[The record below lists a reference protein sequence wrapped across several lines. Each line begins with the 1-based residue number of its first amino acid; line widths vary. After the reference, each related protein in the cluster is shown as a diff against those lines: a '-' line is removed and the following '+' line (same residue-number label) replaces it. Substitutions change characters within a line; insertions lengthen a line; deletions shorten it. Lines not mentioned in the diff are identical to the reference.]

1 MIDYRSLP
9 DLPGCYLY
17 KDGDGTII
25 YVGKAKNLK
34 KRVASYFTKSDHDPK
49 TSALIGAIRDIDFI
63 VTGTEVEAL
72 ILENSLIKRYRP
84 KYNIDLKDSKSYAYI
99 YLSEE
104 PFPRISIARSK
115 QERGTYFGPF
125 VSGRE
130 RDHVLQVVKK
140 TFMLRSCRKMPK
152 RPCLRYHI
160 GTCIA
165 PCRGTIS
172 EDDYM
177 VRVGRAAEVLKGN
190 AKELM
195 RRLEAEMKTFAANQ
209 EFERA
214 MELRDQMDAVRHLSD
229 RQHIARTT
237 ATDEDIINYIV
248 RQDVLYLM
256 LFSVFKGT
264 LGEKQEFVFDGKDG
278 AVEEFL
284 VQYYS
289 ENEPP
294 AELIL
299 PEPPDEAIGE
309 FLSAQKGRKV
319 RITVPQR
326 GEKKNLLDLVARNIE
341 TVFFGGERKVRSL
354 QKRIGLPD
362 PPEVIECFDIS
373 HLAGT
378 AMVGS
383 MVQFRYGRPDK
394 RHYRRFKIKT
404 VEGIDDFA
412 AIREVVTRRYRRI
425 LDEGGD
431 LPDLVIIDGGKG
443 QLSSAVDALNE
454 LGVKIPIISIA
465 KREEELFIPGLSQP
479 LPVKK
484 QDTASLFVQE
494 IRDEAH
500 RFAITYNRLLRQK
513 KIGA

>member
-1 MIDYRSLP
+1 MTDYRSLP

-17 KDGDGTII
+17 KNEGGEII

-49 TSALIGAIRDIDFI
+49 TSALISAIRDIDFI

-84 KYNIDLKDSKSYAYI
+84 KYNIDLKDSKSYAFI
-99 YLSEE
+99 RLSEE

-115 QERGTYFGPF
+115 EENGNYFGPF

-140 TFMLRSCRKMPK
+140 TFGLRSCRKMPK

-160 GTCIA
+160 GTCA
-165 PCRGTIS
+165 ATCRGEIS
-172 EDDYM
+172 EEEYM
-177 VRVGRAAEVLKGN
+177 LRVSRAEEVLKGN
-190 AKELM
+190 AGGLI
-195 RRLEAEMKTFAANQ
+195 RRLDAEMKAFANIQ

-214 MELRDQMDAVRHLSD
+214 MELRDQIDAIRHLSD
-229 RQHIARTT
+229 RQHISRAT
-237 ATDEDIINYIV
+237 ATDEDIISYTI
-248 RQDVLYLM
+248 RQDVVYLM

-264 LGEKQEFVFDGKDG
+264 LGEKQEFVFEYKDG

-299 PEPPDEAIGE
+299 PEPPDEAIRE
-309 FLSAQKGRKV
+309 FLSEQKGRNV
-319 RITVPQR
+319 RVTVPVR
-326 GEKKNLLDLVARNIE
+326 GEKKNLLDLAARNIE
-341 TVFFGGERKVRSL
+341 MVFFGGERKVASL

-383 MVQFRYGRPDK
+383 MVQFRYGRPDR
-394 RHYRRFKIKT
+394 RHYRRFKITT
-404 VEGIDDFA
+404 VDGIDDFA

-425 LDEGGD
+425 LKEGGD

-443 QLSSAVDALNE
+443 QLSSAVDALND
-454 LGVKIPIISIA
+454 LGVKVPIISIA
-465 KREEELFIPGLSQP
+465 KREEELFVPGLSQP

-484 QDTASLFVQE
+484 HDTASLFVQE

-513 KIGA
+513 KVGA